1 MTPATWRVSVTT
13 RSAVSFPGVDLV
25 FDFVIDD
32 PVVDP
37 VVDPVALSFLR
48 RKVGDPIMEAVP
60 FPIDF
65 VSFTAPTK

>member
-32 PVVDP
+32 L